1 MEINHKQWGGVKATP
16 KTKGNKMKKDEKV
29 FGECGAVCYDKKCDR
44 TFTEKEYND
53 GDYLT
58 NGEGWSIDHSS
69 GIYFCPNCSKYLSLA
84 ETISDDLNSFKE
96 YDDIP
101 FEIILDSAYMI
112 IDTYQSYK
120 EREAI

>member
-29 FGECGAVCYDKKCDR
+29 FGECGAVCYDKQCDK
-44 TFTEKEYND
+44 TFTEKEYN
-53 GDYLT
+53 
-58 NGEGWSIDHSS
+58 NGITEEGWSIDH
-69 GIYFCPNCSKYLSLA
+69 GTGYFFCPDCKKYLSLA
-84 ETISDDLNSFKE
+84 ETISDDLNSCQS

-112 IDTYQSYK
+112 IDTNDSYK
-120 EREAI
+120 KIK